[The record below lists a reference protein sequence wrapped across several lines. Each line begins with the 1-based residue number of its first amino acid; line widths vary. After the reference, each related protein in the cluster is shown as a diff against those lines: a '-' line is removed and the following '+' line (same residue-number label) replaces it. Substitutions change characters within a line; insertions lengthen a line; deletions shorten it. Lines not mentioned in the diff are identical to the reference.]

1 MGIILK
7 QMHIFTS
14 YASGIE
20 AYAEPETNLLRSS

>member
-1 MGIILK
+1 MGIIQK
-7 QMHIFTS
+7 MHIFTS